1 MPLLPLILFILVAAI
16 PVALCV
22 PRLPKKLRGC
32 ILALPAALA
41 FALLAGPVAQQ
52 VLEAGSLRF
61 SAAWI
66 LQLQIDFALN
76 LNGMGLLLA
85 LLVTGIGSCIMLY
98 ASGYM
103 GDHPQA
109 NRLFAFLYAFMLAMA
124 GLAMADHLIVF
135 FIFWELT
142 SVTSYLLIGFNH
154 QDADSRRSALQA
166 LLITGMGGVALL
178 AGSILLANAGGSWY
192 LSELV
197 EQQAT
202 ILAHANYP
210 GILGLILL
218 AAFTK
223 SAQFPFHFWLPNA
236 MAAPTPVSAYLHSA
250 TMVKAGIFLLLTMLP
265 IIGGSRAWF
274 ITLALAGGITL
285 LLGGLFGLKQDDL
298 KKILAGSTL
307 AVLGLLTL
315 LIGIGSDKAVLA
327 ALLFLVGHAFYKA
340 ALFMTAGAIDHET
353 GTRDTRILSGLRK
366 LMPWTAAAAILAAL
380 SKMGLPPFFG
390 FIGKEYAY
398 KASLYSEV
406 GGLLTTVLVLGN
418 AMLFALA
425 IRSGIVPFIN
435 KPNTDALP
443 KPRPHEAPISMLIGP
458 LLLATIGILV
468 GLAPQLIQ
476 PLIDSAHQSIAG
488 TGELSAVK
496 LWTGINLPLILSIV
510 TVVSGFLV
518 LKIRQPINRGIQK
531 LSLPDADEVY
541 DKVLAQILLF
551 ANWQTRLL
559 QSGYLRNYLIII
571 ISTTAGLITLKL
583 LKFNDYPL
591 YDGVEGLSAFSAV
604 ISVIMLF
611 AIGLAVFTKSRLTA
625 LIALGVIGFGVA
637 SIFAIYS
644 APDLAITQISVE
656 TLSVVLFAWVVYK
669 LPVFQEFSSKRT
681 IRFDMILSATMGI
694 LTTILLLKSEAL
706 DMGNSISHQLS
717 EWSYPLANG
726 ANIVNVILVDFRA
739 LDTLGEIVVLSIAA
753 VGVWA
758 LIDSQRQKPTKK

>member
-16 PVALCV
+16 PVALYV

-66 LQLQIDFALN
+66 PQLQIDFALN

-197 EQQAT
+197 AQQAT

-274 ITLALAGGITL
+274 ITLTLAGGTTL

-327 ALLFLVGHAFYKA
+327 ALLLLVGHALYKA
-340 ALFMTAGAIDHET
+340 ALFMTEGAIDHET
-353 GTRDTRILSGLRK
+353 GTRDASILSGLRK
-366 LMPWTAAAAILAAL
+366 LMP
-380 SKMGLPPFFG
+380 
-390 FIGKEYAY
+390 
-398 KASLYSEV
+398 
-406 GGLLTTVLVLGN
+406 
-418 AMLFALA
+418 
-425 IRSGIVPFIN
+425 
-435 KPNTDALP
+435 
-443 KPRPHEAPISMLIGP
+443 
-458 LLLATIGILV
+458 
-468 GLAPQLIQ
+468 
-476 PLIDSAHQSIAG
+476 
-488 TGELSAVK
+488 
-496 LWTGINLPLILSIV
+496 
-510 TVVSGFLV
+510 
-518 LKIRQPINRGIQK
+518 
-531 LSLPDADEVY
+531 
-541 DKVLAQILLF
+541 
-551 ANWQTRLL
+551 
-559 QSGYLRNYLIII
+559 
-571 ISTTAGLITLKL
+571 
-583 LKFNDYPL
+583 
-591 YDGVEGLSAFSAV
+591 
-604 ISVIMLF
+604 
-611 AIGLAVFTKSRLTA
+611 
-625 LIALGVIGFGVA
+625 
-637 SIFAIYS
+637 
-644 APDLAITQISVE
+644 
-656 TLSVVLFAWVVYK
+656 
-669 LPVFQEFSSKRT
+669 
-681 IRFDMILSATMGI
+681 
-694 LTTILLLKSEAL
+694 
-706 DMGNSISHQLS
+706 
-717 EWSYPLANG
+717 
-726 ANIVNVILVDFRA
+726 
-739 LDTLGEIVVLSIAA
+739 
-753 VGVWA
+753 
-758 LIDSQRQKPTKK
+758 